1 MREYFEISQGI
12 KPKRPMGA
20 FKIFLQQMAKEG
32 KLEGKNAFKEGRR
45 LWDALTEDE
54 KESYLKKAH
63 KIKLC
68 YVYKKMLFKQKKK
81 KTMPA
86 KPPTAYNLFVQ
97 SMKGKEIPK
106 GKTFL
111 QFVLEKWDK
120 LSQAEKEEF
129 EKKLRNL
136 RSSMIERGKN

>member
-1 MREYFEISQGI
+1 MGSNVKRRET
-12 KPKRPMGA
+12 RM
-20 FKIFLQQMAKEG
+20 EG
-32 KLEGKNAFKEGRR
+32 S
-45 LWDALTEDE
+45 E
-54 KESYLKKAH
+54 KENDTWWEKAKYSKTINAYAVFVQKKAEES
-63 KIKLC
+63 KTRISLLVLRTVRSYGRKRQIKRKRNLQN
-68 YVYKKMLFKQKKK
+68 MQR
-81 KTMPA
+81 
-86 KPPTAYNLFVQ
+86 NLFVQ
-97 SMKGKEIPK
+97 FMKGKEIPK

>member
-1 MREYFEISQGI
+1 MVLRTVRSYGRKRQI
-12 KPKRPMGA
+12 KRKTN
-20 FKIFLQQMAKEG
+20 LQNMQ
-32 KLEGKNAFKEGRR
+32 R
-45 LWDALTEDE
+45 
-54 KESYLKKAH
+54 
-63 KIKLC
+63 
-68 YVYKKMLFKQKKK
+68 
-81 KTMPA
+81 
-86 KPPTAYNLFVQ
+86 NLFVQ
-97 SMKGKEIPK
+97 FMKGKEIPK

>member
-1 MREYFEISQGI
+1 MQR
-12 KPKRPMGA
+12 
-20 FKIFLQQMAKEG
+20 
-32 KLEGKNAFKEGRR
+32 
-45 LWDALTEDE
+45 
-54 KESYLKKAH
+54 
-63 KIKLC
+63 
-68 YVYKKMLFKQKKK
+68 
-81 KTMPA
+81 
-86 KPPTAYNLFVQ
+86 NLFVQ